1 MNRRGSFTKR
11 DPAATHAWLIGSGIA
26 SLSAAVHLIHDA
38 HVPAANVHIL
48 DVHSHAG
55 GAIKSC
61 GNAEDGY
68 VLYTGSLPYFHDR
81 CVENLLSLVP
91 DAEDSQKSLL
101 QSIKEFDKES
111 VPETAA
117 TTRLMKQG
125 KDGPELAHTKSMQI
139 GPRYR
144 LELIKVMLENE
155 RTLGEKSIQEI
166 FDEAFFKTNFWTL
179 WSTTFALQP
188 WHSAVE
194 FRRCLCKHLAD
205 IERLNDVKA
214 LDRTKYT
221 IYESIILPIESY
233 LRRSGVDFHF
243 HAKVT
248 NLQMNAKEVQTTVS
262 QIFLD
267 DGGEQK
273 AIEVRPEDIV
283 IVTLGS
289 TSSGSQRGSND
300 APPTPP
306 QEVKNGDWSLWI
318 ELAEK
323 CSDFGNPLNFH
334 RNIEQAAV
342 ENFTVTLR
350 NSDFMQRYETL
361 THDKPG
367 AGALISFADSNW
379 GLSLSV
385 PRQPVCSNQ
394 PPDVDVFWGY
404 GLHPEKAGN
413 FISKPMSACSG
424 KEIMTEVL
432 AHLGFPPEDILAKS
446 ITIPVLMPLATAPLL
461 ARAHNHRP
469 EVIPFQSKNLAFV
482 GQYVEIQ
489 DDTTLSMEYSVRGA
503 QLAVCSLMRLPKHPP
518 KIERHLLLNVF
529 DLLGG
534 A

>member
-1 MNRRGSFTKR
+1 MNRRDSSAKR
-11 DPAATHAWLIGSGIA
+11 DPTATHAWLIGSGIA

-38 HVPAANVHIL
+38 NVPAANVHIL

-81 CVENLLSLVP
+81 CVEQLLALVP
-91 DAEDSQKSLL
+91 DGENPQKSLL
-101 QSIKEFDKES
+101 QSIKDFDRES
-111 VPETAA
+111 VPERSA
-117 TTRLMKQG
+117 TTRLVKQG
-125 KDGPELAHTKSMQI
+125 KNGPELAHTKSLKI

-166 FDEAFFKTNFWTL
+166 FDEGFFKTNFWTL

-205 IERLNDVKA
+205 IERLNDLKA

-233 LRRSGVDFHF
+233 LKKAGVDFHF

-248 NLQMNAKEVQTTVS
+248 NLQMDAREAQTTVS
-262 QIFLD
+262 QILLKD
-267 DGGEQK
+267 NGEEK
-273 AIEVRPEDIV
+273 TIEVRREDIV

-289 TSSGSQRGSND
+289 TNSGSQRGSND
-300 APPTPP
+300 APPAPP
-306 QEVKNGDWSLWI
+306 VDVKNGDWSLWI
-318 ELAEK
+318 ELAQSSAE
-323 CSDFGNPLNFH
+323 FGNPFNFH
-334 RNIEQAAV
+334 RNIEQAAL
-342 ENFTVTLR
+342 ENFTVTLH
-350 NSDFMQRYETL
+350 NSDFMQRYEKL
-361 THDKPG
+361 TNDKPG
-367 AGALISFADSNW
+367 AGALLSFPDSNW

-385 PRQPVCSNQ
+385 PRQLVCSNQ
-394 PPDVDVFWGY
+394 PPAVDVFWGY
-404 GLHPEKAGN
+404 GLHPDKIGN

-424 KEIMTEVL
+424 EEIMSEVL
-432 AHLGFPPEDILAKS
+432 AHLGFPEEEILAKS
-446 ITIPVLMPLATAPLL
+446 ITIPVLMPLATAPLMT
-461 ARAHNHRP
+461 RAHGHRP
-469 EVIPFQSKNLAFV
+469 EVIPFQSRNLAFV
-482 GQYVEIQ
+482 GQYVEIAE
-489 DDTTLSMEYSVRGA
+489 DTTLSMEYSVRGA
-503 QLAVCSLMRLPKHPP
+503 QMAVYSLMKLSKHPP